1 MSVQAWPF
9 GIVCTTITIGS
20 FRLLEAQSTS
30 PQPRYDNRRRHTQ
43 EAMSHLRSWPIL
55 KPISLAYTP
64 QARYG
69 DHFEP
74 HPHILAPPHADHLQ
88 IIGALGLDHP
98 LSILGKNV
106 VRFPFQ
112 NISGLLRPSFD
123 HLNDQVGIGL
133 FSMESIPLYILPS
146 RLICFTSSCT
156 KLVSRVGGIVADP
169 HSFTQQYF
177 APAGRTTAMDLEQHD
192 PSLDMLNVG

>member
-1 MSVQAWPF
+1 MTVLFRICHRHHCSCHEVIDHLGLMTRPCGTRMRCMVTEDGSLNAENARHPSPSSIVVSSNPFPVNVFFPHSALGAPPLSPSPNYCDTSCWFNVFPLGSVSVQAWPF

-88 IIGALGLDHP
+88 IIGAP
-98 LSILGKNV
+98 NA
-106 VRFPFQ
+106 
-112 NISGLLRPSFD
+112 
-123 HLNDQVGIGL
+123 
-133 FSMESIPLYILPS
+133 E
-146 RLICFTSSCT
+146 
-156 KLVSRVGGIVADP
+156 
-169 HSFTQQYF
+169 
-177 APAGRTTAMDLEQHD
+177 
-192 PSLDMLNVG
+192 